1 MEMYSA
7 RNLGQK
13 CGLTAEEM
21 NVLLKEE
28 GYLEGEPGNYS
39 PTEKGQEYSEE
50 RGDGNEYGG
59 KCAVGWHW
67 FVWALQILDEID
79 LSDERITDIR
89 EKTANERH
97 KRKVRKQVKSDDF
110 YSQTVNG
117 VESDEN
123 INNTTGLSW
132 LLPIIGAGII
142 GFFAG
147 KIKK

>member
-39 PTEKGQEYSEE
+39 PTEKGKKYSEE

-67 FVWALQILDEID
+67 FVWALSILDDIN
-79 LSDERITDIR
+79 LSDERTADIR
-89 EKTANERH
+89 EKTARERRE
-97 KRKVRKQVKSDDF
+97 RKAEKQAKTDMF
-110 YSQTVNG
+110 YNQTI
-117 VESDEN
+117 SDEVKN
-123 INNTTGLSW
+123 DEVNTKSTGFSW
-132 LLPIIGAGII
+132 LLPVIGAGII
-142 GFFAG
+142 GYFW
-147 KIKK
+147 KKRG